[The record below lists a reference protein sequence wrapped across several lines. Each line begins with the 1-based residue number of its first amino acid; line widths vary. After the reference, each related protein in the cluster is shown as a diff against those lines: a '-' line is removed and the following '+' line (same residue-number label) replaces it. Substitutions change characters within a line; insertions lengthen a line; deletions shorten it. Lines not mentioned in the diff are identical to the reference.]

1 MMRANMFKSV
11 NIRDDVGHPKRFS
24 HYHPTS
30 RSAPLIAAVLG
41 HKATMVI
48 ASYGSGKS
56 LSAGIG
62 VLATVNDPAAA
73 PVLSDLA
80 SRIGAVDAQVAE
92 ALRER
97 VAMKTRG
104 RAVVL
109 SGYVSDLPAQIAEAL
124 DLGEV
129 KSVRAAVAAIR
140 KLKDV
145 DHVAIVWDEFGRHLE
160 GLVRDARTRDLE
172 AIQDLSELVVR
183 PEGPTISLTLL
194 LHQNLLAYAQT
205 LNQTS
210 RNEWRK
216 IEGRFEQ
223 HMFVEDSR
231 ELYALAAKLV
241 SARAGDVAPLPEVMR
256 AEAVSR
262 AIEGRWF
269 DDVSDADEM
278 RALQERAWPLTAAAL
293 QALPRLVA
301 RVGQNERTLFSFI
314 EQTDFDR
321 PVGMNEVYEAFSQA
335 IQSDVGIGGL
345 HRQWVEVESARS
357 RTDSEIEREALA
369 ATFLLQAGAS
379 GERRRLKRSV
389 LVGALV
395 SKGAT
400 VEEAE
405 QVIESLAKRKLVI
418 HRKLNDEMSVWH
430 GADVDVAS
438 RLRDERIR
446 LSPDFDLMA
455 FLARQHAAPFIRPVR
470 HNVRNNVS
478 RYLTGGYVRAGDLQ
492 KTLDAPFDA
501 DWGRIVYVLADTADQ
516 VAVARAL
523 AKTASP
529 RTILVFP
536 TEAVPVSEAALE
548 VEALLSLKQDDA
560 FLSEDPLV
568 VREIDELLAI
578 ARRQLTVVMHRL
590 TTDRPSGS
598 EWWADG
604 SRLKVSG
611 DRPAGI
617 AVSDIL
623 DGWYPLTPKVV
634 NDQIVRTKI
643 SRNISTARIRMIT
656 RLVSHSGTPGLG
668 YPEGDG
674 SAEASIYRTVL
685 ARTGLHFERDGAGVF
700 ADPSELADKGLMTAW
715 SRVED
720 FYTRRG
726 RRKLSE
732 LVDDLSRPPIGMAAG
747 LVPIFVMAGYKAFAR
762 AVTIRTREGYVRD
775 VMGFISVKMFEQPD
789 EVEIEVHQ
797 SSPQILRYLEE
808 FANVFLYE
816 KPGRF
821 EEKVLF
827 ANLALETWGSSV
839 AQGARSSRRMS
850 DAATKFLRA
859 VSQAQDPAE
868 LILDT
873 LPSIFGPQDRPY
885 AARLTFVIGALKE
898 ARDGVDGL
906 VNGYLRDAVDVIED
920 VLRLEGSR
928 KRGVEA
934 VHEWFDC
941 LDGDALQRRSDLK
954 MTDKTV
960 LRTLGDTKKGRYS
973 VEGLA
978 RVVSSVLMTRGVEK
992 WQDDTKEHFRKEL
1005 REARTRIEE
1014 ASLATEEP
1022 PVQMAPIIRAR
1033 MLYLANQ
1040 LERIERSQQKEKQ

>member
-1 MMRANMFKSV
+1 MRANMFKSV
-11 NIRDDVGHPKRFS
+11 NIRDDLGHPKRFA

-30 RSAPLIAAVLG
+30 RSVPLIAAVLG

-62 VLATVNDPAAA
+62 VLAALNDPGAST
-73 PVLSDLA
+73 VLSDLA
-80 SRIGAVDAQVAE
+80 SRIEAVDAQVA
-92 ALRER
+92 AGITER
-97 VAMKTRG
+97 IASGARG

-109 SGYVSDLPAQIAEAL
+109 SGYVPDLSGQIAESL
-124 DLGEV
+124 GLGEV
-129 KSVRAAVAAIR
+129 KSIRAAVAAIR
-140 KLKDV
+140 KMKDA

-172 AIQDLSELVVR
+172 VLQDLSELVVR

-241 SARAGDVAPLPEVMR
+241 SARAGNVARLPDELR

-278 RALQERAWPLTAAAL
+278 RDLQERAWPLTAAAL

-301 RVGQNERTLFSFI
+301 RVGQNERSLFSFI

-357 RTDSEIEREALA
+357 RADTELEREALA

-389 LVGALV
+389 LVGALI
-395 SKGAT
+395 SKGSS

-405 QVIESLAKRKLVI
+405 QVIDALVRRKLVI

-446 LSPDFDLMA
+446 LSPTFDLMA
-455 FLARQHAAPFIRPVR
+455 FLAGQHAAPFVRPVR
-470 HNVRNNVS
+470 HNVRHNVS
-478 RYLTGGYVRAGDLQ
+478 RYLTGQYVRAGDLQ
-492 KTLDAPFDA
+492 KTLDAPFSA
-501 DWGRIVYVLADTADQ
+501 DWGRILYVLADTSDEA
-516 VAVARAL
+516 ATARSL
-523 AKTASP
+523 AKTPAA
-529 RTILVFP
+529 RTIVVLP
-536 TEAVPVSEAALE
+536 TDPVPVTEAALE
-548 VEALLSLKQDDA
+548 VEALLSLKKDET
-560 FLSEDPLV
+560 FLAEDPLV

-590 TTDRPSGS
+590 TTDRPTQS

-604 SRLKVSG
+604 VRLPVSA

-643 SRNISTARIRMIT
+643 SRNISTARIRLIT
-656 RLVSHSGTPGLG
+656 RLVSHAARPGLD

-685 ARTGLHFERDGAGVF
+685 ARTGLHSERDGRGVF
-700 ADPSELADKGLMTAW
+700 ADPSDLSDKGLMTAW

-732 LVDDLSRPPIGMAAG
+732 LVSELSAPPIGMAAG
-747 LVPIFVMAGYKAFAR
+747 LVPIFVMAGYKAFAK
-762 AVTIRTREGYVRD
+762 AVSIRTAKEGFVRD
-775 VMGFISVKMFEQPD
+775 VLGFVSVRMFDQPD
-789 EVEIEVHQ
+789 EVEVEVHAN
-797 SSPQILRYLEE
+797 SPQVLRYLDE

-816 KPGRF
+816 KPGQY

-827 ANLALETWGSSV
+827 ANLALETWLSSV
-839 AQGARSSRRMS
+839 AQGARSSKRMPEG
-850 DAATKFLRA
+850 ARKFLRA
-859 VSQAQDPAE
+859 VNQAEDPAT
-868 LILDT
+868 LILET
-873 LPSIFGPQDRPY
+873 LPEILGPADKPY
-885 AARLTFVIGALKE
+885 AARLTYVIDALKA

-906 VNGYLRDAVDVIED
+906 VSGYLRDAVEVIED
-920 VLRLEGSR
+920 VLRLEGSE
-928 KRGVEA
+928 KRSVDA

-941 LDGDALQRRSDLK
+941 LDAVALQRRPDLK
-954 MTDKTV
+954 VTDKTV
-960 LRTLGDTKKGRYS
+960 LRTLGDTRRGRYS
-973 VEGLA
+973 AEGLA

-1005 REARTRIEE
+1005 REARMRIEE
-1014 ASLATEEP
+1014 AAIAEKEP
-1022 PVQMAPIIRAR
+1022 APQMAAIIRAR

-1040 LERIERSQQKEKQ
+1040 LERIERSQQKEKP